1 MTLSKYNE
9 VMENVKI
16 SKDMRDRIL
25 SGVEKELEKR
35 LSCIS
40 LKDFDAVKKALL

>member
-9 VMENVKI
+9 VMEKVKV

-25 SGVEKELEKR
+25 SSVEKELEQ
-35 LSCIS
+35 
-40 LKDFDAVKKALL
+40 DAKSIAPVTETTDK